1 MLNIFAEALLLA
13 TRLDRP
19 GVTDHRLRP
28 PAEFHDEE
36 ARRLPAQPRTN
47 GR

>member
-19 GVTDHRLRP
+19 STTERHHPTLAEHQDHPTRVLNR
-28 PAEFHDEE
+28 FRE
-36 ARRLPAQPRTN
+36 A